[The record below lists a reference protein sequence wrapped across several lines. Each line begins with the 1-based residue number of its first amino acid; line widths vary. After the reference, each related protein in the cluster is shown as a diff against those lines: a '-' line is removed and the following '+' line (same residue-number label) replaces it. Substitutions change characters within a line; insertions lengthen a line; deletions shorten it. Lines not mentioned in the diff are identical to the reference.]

1 MTDDAARESLKR
13 CGTREVDHEVQ
24 RRTGDDGALVVRD
37 LSDTLARTSY
47 YHGVSLQAEGRAAGY
62 DLSYRVWVSPP
73 DGMQPIRATFEA
85 TLPGVRVSDE
95 ITEQTWIYE
104 DAGVRVV
111 AFIDNDA
118 STAVLVSCGVDQCA
132 DIETAILLAGLARRN
147 AADLAA
153 NREEVRP

>member
-1 MTDDAARESLKR
+1 MP
-13 CGTREVDHEVQ
+13 VDEVQ

-37 LSDTLARTSY
+37 LTDTLARTSY

-85 TLPGVRVSDE
+85 TLPGVDVSDE
-95 ITEQTWIYE
+95 ITELTWVYE

-111 AFIDNDA
+111 AFIDEAA

-147 AADLAA
+147 AASLAA
-153 NREEVRP
+153 TQQEERRP